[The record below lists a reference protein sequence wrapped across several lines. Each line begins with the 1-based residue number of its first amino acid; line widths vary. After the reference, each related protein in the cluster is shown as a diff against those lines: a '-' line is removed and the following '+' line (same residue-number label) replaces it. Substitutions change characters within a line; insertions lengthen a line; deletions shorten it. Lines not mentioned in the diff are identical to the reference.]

1 MKLGKKLGGWQAVR
15 EVILAVYQ
23 LDDDKGSKKHD
34 IQRYIRLKTDFRS
47 FNCKRA
53 LNGALKTG
61 LIKIKNGHFFPVSKE
76 TLFSRHRQRRAD
88 ISKTHGGGRKTVRRR
103 PTPSS
108 RLSYSE
114 RNSTRS
120 RKKSVTISNNL
131 NGKTTRRK
139 ITRHSRGRCSR
150 NFENNKRHTKK
161 CKKARFTPSNN
172 RFDGN
177 PFPLSYFS

>member
-1 MKLGKKLGGWQAVR
+1 MKLGKILGGWQAVR
-15 EVILAVYQ
+15 EVVLAVYQ

-34 IQRYIRLKTDFRS
+34 IQRYIRLKTNFTS

-61 LIKIKNGHFFPVSKE
+61 LIKVKNGLFFPVSKE
-76 TLFSRHRQRRAD
+76 TLFSRHRHRRAD
-88 ISKTHGGGRKTVRRR
+88 ISKTHGGGRKSVHRR
-103 PTPSS
+103 PTSSS

-114 RNSTRS
+114 RNSTRN

-139 ITRHSRGRCSR
+139 ITRPGRCLR
-150 NFENNKRHTKK
+150 NFESNKRHTKK
-161 CKKARFTPSNN
+161 CKKARFTPSTK

-177 PFPLSYFS
+177 PFSLSYFS